1 MPEIFWKIG
10 GRAKMRETKE
20 IIQRITE
27 DKPLGRAI
35 WIPDHIES
43 LLT

>member
-1 MPEIFWKIG
+1 
-10 GRAKMRETKE
+10 MRETKDIVE
-20 IIQRITE
+20 RIRE
-27 DKPLGRAI
+27 NKPLGRAI